1 MLIQNHY
8 FCLTAFM
15 CFCFH
20 VLFTSPTFTWSC
32 SLTRKINSPD
42 GKQDLSDSAAGIGT
56 ALVSTSTTQA
66 ITASNNN
73 NNNISCD
80 DTTTTPSSPVLGG
93 DSSGNVVTGGESTG
107 GGGDESGVKNKHAKW
122 PVKPGV
128 HLHVNA
134 SGLQSLGRSIK
145 PCEVN
150 GFSFGTKPSSSTLPL
165 PSSNGKNMHVM
176 LTSESN
182 ISFSYALTDFA

>member
-1 MLIQNHY
+1 MN
-8 FCLTAFM
+8 AFM

-56 ALVSTSTTQA
+56 ALVSTSTTHA

-80 DTTTTPSSPVLGG
+80 DNTTTPSSPVLGG
-93 DSSGNVVTGGESTG
+93 ASNGNGVTGGESSG
-107 GGGDESGVKNKHAKW
+107 GAAAAAGTSSDDPPPQQTTPKW
-122 PVKPGV
+122 PIKPGV
-128 HLHVNA
+128 HLHVN
-134 SGLQSLGRSIK
+134 GLHSLGKSAK
-145 PCEVN
+145 PIN
-150 GFSFGTKPSSSTLPL
+150 GFSYGTKPSSSTLPL
-165 PSSNGKNMHVM
+165 PSSDGKNKHVFYSIM
-176 LTSESN
+176 TSEIN
-182 ISFSYALTDFA
+182 ISLSINLTRN